1 MSNLNSTTPYIK
13 DWLLPS
19 SGQTKYN
26 WQWAKQDLEF
36 LNAKLTAV
44 TRDVSVYDFYNI
56 TTVIQDIN
64 EYDIKVNNLL
74 PGQSAIIGAE
84 SITTSEAV
92 LSRGDIIF
100 KLQDYSLQIVRGVRG
115 GVFYPSKIEQRNGS
129 YTLKFT
135 NTSITP
141 EDGTAE
147 LTVDGAELLTPM
159 KEIDITGLTTT
170 SNAHY
175 YNAQIMV
182 PSINRQISFNQIS
195 QSVPVIKW
203 YTSNSE
209 EIYWDYALTADVG
222 SNQYIIENI
231 PSCISYAVI
240 K

>member
-84 SITTSEAV
+84 SITTSEAI

-115 GVFYPSKIEQRNGS
+115 GVFYPSKIQQTNGN

-141 EDGTAE
+141 EDGTAK
-147 LTVDGAELLTPM
+147 LRVGGAELLTPM
-159 KEIDITGLTTT
+159 KEIYITGLTTT
-170 SNAHY
+170 SNARY
-175 YNAQIMV
+175 YNAKIMV

-209 EIYWDYALTADVG
+209 EIYWDYALTADVD